1 MFKLLKQIQAQLH
14 TWTKKYARA
23 KALAFLL
30 ELF

>member
-23 KALAFLL
+23 KALAVKRI
-30 ELF
+30 